1 MKKRIE
7 TTLERLYALRTH
19 GIKPGLETAEALVEA
34 LGHPEQSFAVVHVA
48 GTNGKGSVCAMLES
62 VLRAGGLRVGL
73 YTSPHLVR
81 FNERI
86 RVAGEPIADSELA
99 ELFELV
105 EPCADRVAQAAGGRE
120 VTFFELT
127 TALAFEHFRRQ
138 RVQVAVVEVGMGG
151 RLDATNVVLPLV
163 SVITRIGLEHTQY
176 LGTTLEAI
184 AGEKAGIIKAGRP
197 VVCGAMPDEAR
208 EVVRTTAASRG
219 APFVD
224 AAERVNVRRVSQG
237 MEGQK
242 VAIAGADADYGTV
255 TLRLLGRHQLENC
268 ATAVAAVETL
278 ADHSPIAVPA
288 GTLKAG
294 LAAAAWSGRLQV
306 LSMDPPVLLDGAHNP
321 DGARALAV
329 ALKEL
334 RGKRK
339 VGLVWGMCG
348 DKDALGF
355 AKALGGQV
363 HRCWTVPIATE
374 RSLPPEKLAQMA
386 RTGGW
391 EAEPIV
397 KLDVA
402 LGAAWQWARES
413 GGMVCIAGSLFLAGE
428 VLEVIQPKAGVKGSE
443 Q

>member
-1 MKKRIE
+1 MKKSIE
-7 TTLERLYALRTH
+7 STLERLYALRTH
-19 GIKPGLETAEALVEA
+19 GIKPGLETAEALVAA

-62 VLRAGGLRVGL
+62 VLRVGGLRTGL
-73 YTSPHLVR
+73 YTSPHLIR
-81 FNERI
+81 FNERM
-86 RVAGEPIADSELA
+86 RVMGEAITDAELA
-99 ELFELV
+99 DLFEV
-105 EPCADRVAQAAGGRE
+105 IEPCADRIQRDLDGRE

-127 TALAFEHFRRQ
+127 TALAFEHFRRK

-163 SVITRIGLEHTQY
+163 SVITRISLEHTQY
-176 LGTTLEAI
+176 LGATLAAI

-197 VVCGAMPDEAR
+197 VVCGAMADEAR
-208 EVVRTTAASRG
+208 EVMRATAASRG

-224 AAERVNVRRVSQG
+224 AMERVSVRRVSQG
-237 MEGQK
+237 LGGQK
-242 VAIAGADADYGTV
+242 VAISGADADYGTM
-255 TLRLLGRHQLENC
+255 TLRMLGKHQLENC
-268 ATAVAAVETL
+268 ATVVAAVETL
-278 ADHSPIAVPA
+278 ADHSPIAIPA

-294 LAAAAWSGRLQV
+294 LEAAEWVGRLQV

-339 VGLVWGMCG
+339 VGLVWGMCS

-355 AKALGGQV
+355 AKALGAQV

-374 RSLPPEKLAQMA
+374 RSQPPEPLAHVA
-386 RTGGW
+386 LTEGW
-391 EAEPIV
+391 EAEPVV

-402 LGAAWQWARES
+402 LGAAWQWAHDT
-413 GGMVCIAGSLFLAGE
+413 GGLVCIAGSLFLAGE
-428 VLEVIQPKAGVKGSE
+428 VLEVCKPVKGSNR
-443 Q
+443 